1 MDITHI
7 IQTIGAPLGIV
18 LTISVLSYILFGD
31 NPLYKLALHIFIG
44 ALAGYSFGVVAQKIA
59 TVLLRDL
66 PSERLLLVPLLL
78 GLWLLVFKSAPRLS
92 YIGNFAMA
100 YLVGVGTAVALG
112 GALVGTL
119 VPQVGATVSALDHK
133 TLLDGS
139 LTILGT
145 VATLMAFNF
154 TRSESGAWTRVLGL
168 AAWVGRLFL
177 IFAFGVAFAGAL
189 TTSLSIL
196 IGRLQYI
203 IIPLVNLWGR

>member
-1 MDITHI
+1 MDI
-7 IQTIGAPLGIV
+7 IQTIGAPLGII
-18 LTISVLSYILFGD
+18 LTISVLSYLLFGD

-44 ALAGYSFGVVAQKIA
+44 ALAGYSFGVVGQKIA
-59 TVLLRDL
+59 LVLLRDL
-66 PSERLLLVPLLL
+66 PGEHLLLVPLLL

-92 YIGNFAMA
+92 YVGNFAMA

-154 TRSESGAWTRVLGL
+154 TRSENRAWTRVLGW

-189 TTSLSIL
+189 TTFLSIL

-203 IIPLVNLWGR
+203 IVPLVNLWGR

>member
-1 MDITHI
+1 MDIVNI
-7 IQTIGAPLGIV
+7 IQAIGAPLGII
-18 LTISVLSYILFGD
+18 LTVSVLSYLLFGD

-66 PSERLLLVPLLL
+66 PGERLLLVPLLL

-119 VPQVGATVSALDHK
+119 VPQVGATVSALDH
-133 TLLDGS
+133 TTILDGS
-139 LTILGT
+139 LTVLGT

-154 TRSESGAWTRVLGL
+154 TRPEGGVWARVLGL
-168 AAWVGRLFL
+168 AAWLGRLFL

-203 IIPLVNLWGR
+203 IIPLVNLLGR